1 LCEQSVGGTTGAI
14 YALFFS
20 AAANAFT
27 DRFDE
32 KHLRL
37 AIKKGLSS
45 IEYFGRAR

>member
-1 LCEQSVGGTTGAI
+1 MRPKALCLELSDLCEQSVGGTTGAI

-32 KHLRL
+32 KQLRL
-37 AIKKGLSS
+37 AIK
-45 IEYFGRAR
+45 